1 MDLLIILGIATSLAM
16 DAFSVSIVAGI
27 IIENISWR
35 HYFRLSFH
43 FGFFQ
48 FAMPIAGYY
57 AGSLLGNTIRDYD
70 HWIAFIILSGIG
82 LKMVSDSIFKKDES
96 LTKDP
101 SKGFMLIFFSIAT
114 SIDALAVG
122 FSLFILNKPIFIPA
136 IVIGI
141 VCSFFSILGVRIG
154 KYADTIFR
162 KSASILGGC
171 ILIAIGCKILIEHL
185 SRHP

>member
-16 DAFSVSIVAGI
+16 DAFSVTIVAGI

-48 FAMPIAGYY
+48 CVMPIAGYY
-57 AGSLLGNTIRDYD
+57 AGSLLGNTIRHYD
-70 HWIAFIILSGIG
+70 HWIAFIILSVIG
-82 LKMVSDSIFKKDES
+82 LKMIFDSLCKQEENI
-96 LTKDP
+96 TKDP
-101 SKGFMLIFFSIAT
+101 SKGFMLFFFSIAT

-122 FSLFILNKPIFIPA
+122 FSLFILNKPIIIPA
-136 IVIGI
+136 IIIGI
-141 VCSFFSILGVRIG
+141 VCSLFSILGVRIG
-154 KYADTIFR
+154 KSAGSLFS
-162 KSASILGGC
+162 KGASIIGGC

-185 SRHP
+185 A